1 MEISL
6 CPLSSSSSHG
16 ARTSA
21 CLSCNDTL
29 ISLKWLNNFAS
40 NHHRGNIDTYYRHSS
55 HPSRSPLSCNVLI
68 VLQQNMQCCPEN
80 SFWYTFSESLQCVYL
95 FLYLRDD
102 VKLTSINHVKNR
114 KNSINITRRK
124 YSAVEIFLA
133 ASMLWWIGIVPS
145 MTANNTNRMRLL
157 SNIFISYFY

>member
-1 MEISL
+1 M

-68 VLQQNMQCCPEN
+68 VLQQNTYFMQCCPEN
-80 SFWYTFSESLQCVYL
+80 TFWYTYSESLQCVYL
-95 FLYLRDD
+95 FLYFRDD
-102 VKLTSINHVKNR
+102 VKLTSIYHVKTE
-114 KNSINITRRK
+114 KFLSILQEENIVLLR
-124 YSAVEIFLA
+124 YS
-133 ASMLWWIGIVPS
+133 
-145 MTANNTNRMRLL
+145 
-157 SNIFISYFY
+157 